1 MVCINYE
8 LILLTY
14 ECLVLFFF
22 SRWLMVIGIAF
33 EGFALIWYLFLLANA
48 KPCKLPCILLNHA
61 MFIFPA
67 FVFFTDDNKC
77 LKS

>member
-1 MVCINYE
+1 M
-8 LILLTY
+8 Y
-14 ECLVLFFF
+14 ECLVLFF

-48 KPCKLPCILLNHA
+48 KPCKLPSILLNHV
-61 MFIFPA
+61 MFVFSA
-67 FVFFTDDNKC
+67 FVFFIDDNKS